1 MPRPKAMSRSKKG
14 APRDSTGQLTGPD
27 IASTNAPANQPGI
40 APAIIVDSDEIT
52 DQDLDDP
59 DNCMIFLDATHNATL
74 QSFVGNW
81 EEHAKPRRRV
91 YDGQSSRSLRRK
103 AEHTRQAMTACPM
116 QPLSSWYPL
125 NDQSD
130 ETTRLPNKTVP
141 SHRVYVDELMTTVS
155 TLPKS
160 NTSMLTKV
168 LVLVKFF
175 EYRGEGMARFHAG
188 ERAALCLPKVMQC
201 SGRSVESW
209 AKYYIEHG
217 KVPDSMRGKH
227 QKTASLLH
235 DEDFQEKC
243 ASWLRVCLPSR
254 RTPHLFMKHLNDNVV
269 PFVTGAIKIKV
280 SENTARRWMLA
291 IGYKY
296 GMWKQDIYFDGHERE
311 DVVAYR
317 KVFCQRW
324 LMFFE
329 RMTTFGGDNMDV
341 VCPPSDIMHSEIVW
355 VTHDESVFYAN
366 DDGGKLWTH
375 ELHRDL
381 PKKSRG
387 RSVMVSDFL
396 CPCHGRLYNTVDGKI
411 EYVCTIIHVGKD
423 HDGYWTNEHLMV
435 QMRSKVLTA
444 FTNLHP
450 NAVALYTFDQSTN
463 HGAFASDALRASA
476 MNLGPGGAQ
485 PSMRHGWFGPHKTPQ
500 SMTFPL
506 NDTNLALQGK
516 PKGLRVIL
524 QERGLWRDGLRL
536 KCKNQQTS
544 GSCDMSS
551 SCCARHLMAA
561 QADFYAQQS
570 QLEETIRASGHE
582 CIFLPK
588 YHCELNPIE
597 SYWGAA
603 KRFTRANCDYSWA
616 ALQDCVPRSLEQVR
630 LSSIRKYF
638 RRCGHFIQSYSDGC
652 DYKLTRFAH
661 KKYKSHRRVPLVLQE
676 D

>member
-1 MPRPKAMSRSKKG
+1 MSRSKKG
-14 APRDSTGQLTGPD
+14 APRDSTGQFTGPD

-296 GMWKQDIYFDGHERE
+296 GMWKQDIYFDGH
-311 DVVAYR
+311 DQ
-317 KVFCQRW
+317 KM
-324 LMFFE
+324 L
-329 RMTTFGGDNMDV
+329 
-341 VCPPSDIMHSEIVW
+341 
-355 VTHDESVFYAN
+355 
-366 DDGGKLWTH
+366 
-375 ELHRDL
+375 L
-381 PKKSRG
+381 PTG
-387 RSVMVSDFL
+387 RS
-396 CPCHGRLYNTVDGKI
+396 
-411 EYVCTIIHVGKD
+411 
-423 HDGYWTNEHLMV
+423 
-435 QMRSKVLTA
+435 
-444 FTNLHP
+444 
-450 NAVALYTFDQSTN
+450 
-463 HGAFASDALRASA
+463 FASA
-476 MNLGPGGAQ
+476 
-485 PSMRHGWFGPHKTPQ
+485 
-500 SMTFPL
+500 
-506 NDTNLALQGK
+506 
-516 PKGLRVIL
+516 
-524 QERGLWRDGLRL
+524 
-536 KCKNQQTS
+536 C
-544 GSCDMSS
+544 SCSS
-551 SCCARHLMAA
+551 SA
-561 QADFYAQQS
+561 
-570 QLEETIRASGHE
+570 
-582 CIFLPK
+582 
-588 YHCELNPIE
+588 
-597 SYWGAA
+597 
-603 KRFTRANCDYSWA
+603 
-616 ALQDCVPRSLEQVR
+616 
-630 LSSIRKYF
+630 
-638 RRCGHFIQSYSDGC
+638 
-652 DYKLTRFAH
+652 
-661 KKYKSHRRVPLVLQE
+661 
-676 D
+676 